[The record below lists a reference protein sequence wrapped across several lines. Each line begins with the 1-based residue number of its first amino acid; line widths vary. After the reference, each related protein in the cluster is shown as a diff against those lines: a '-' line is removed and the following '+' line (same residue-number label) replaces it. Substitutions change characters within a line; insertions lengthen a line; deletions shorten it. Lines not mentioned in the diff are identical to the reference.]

1 MKQCPICTQEFRPR
15 NSKQVYC
22 SYSCV
27 AESYKKRITV
37 YCQECGKAIE
47 TIPCLINRKKY
58 CSRRCA
64 NIVANRKANIS
75 PKREGRKAHNGSCDY
90 CGNPIQ
96 IKPWQVRDFKLHF
109 CSRKCSA
116 LGHRIPG
123 TYTQQPC
130 AYCGKLYEVS
140 FHQLTKRGSRYCSR
154 ECMNNGTRT
163 RKIALAYYWRNIAAQ
178 VRKRDNYTCQLC
190 GIQQSRGLHV
200 HHKIPALDFSIEQFP
215 QANALSNLITLCVR
229 CHRLVE
235 ANPLLLVH

>member
-64 NIVANRKANIS
+64 NIAANRKSMQITTIS
-75 PKREGRKAHNGSCDY
+75 TPGLCDY
-90 CGNPIQ
+90 CGKPIRIQ
-96 IKPWQVRDFKLHF
+96 PWQARDFNRHF
-109 CSRKCSA
+109 CSKECSK

-140 FHQLTKRGSRYCSR
+140 FHQLTKRGSKYCSR

-163 RKIALAYYWRNIAAQ
+163 RKIALAYYWRKIAAE

-190 GIQQSRGLHV
+190 GIQQARGLHV
-200 HHKIPALDFSIEQFP
+200 HHKIPALDFGIEQLP

-235 ANPLLLVH
+235 ANPALLSPYPIT